1 MREPVWGDWITAGNR
16 EITVPDRALRA
27 QAVAVG
33 GGGGGRGGWY
43 NNGGRGAGGGAGEWA
58 SGEWDVTPNTRF
70 SYAFGAGG
78 AGGHGG
84 SIVNSQPDG
93 APGGVTTIGPVTAA
107 GGEAGPGGRDYR
119 PGQSPGS
126 YTAFG
131 RTFTGGAETAGD
143 GQFPGSAPGGGG
155 APGKAGGF
163 LGGGTRGG
171 NGASGAA
178 WYRFLTTPPNP
189 GEWGKKG
196 SMNTSDDVIES
207 LHFEGSEIEELWLD
221 GVLVWNRGLDVETV
235 TIVENGSTTAAQDQ
249 FRAALTGRGL
259 DYRTV
264 TTVPFLLDTSQV
276 TNMSSMFSGCAALTT
291 VPELDTSKVT
301 NMSSMFSGCA
311 ALTTVPELDTSKVTN
326 MFSTFSGCAA
336 LESVILRGI
345 GPKFYSS
352 SDTPGGGNSPGIIDL
367 KYTIMSPAA
376 ANNFMDAIG
385 QAYPGCKISLP
396 ATAQGCDTAKAT
408 QKGWKVTV
416 G

>member
-1 MREPVWGDWITAGNR
+1 MF
-16 EITVPDRALRA
+16 
-27 QAVAVG
+27 
-33 GGGGGRGGWY
+33 
-43 NNGGRGAGGGAGEWA
+43 
-58 SGEWDVTPNTRF
+58 SGC
-70 SYAFGAGG
+70 
-78 AGGHGG
+78 
-84 SIVNSQPDG
+84 
-93 APGGVTTIGPVTAA
+93 
-107 GGEAGPGGRDYR
+107 
-119 PGQSPGS
+119 
-126 YTAFG
+126 
-131 RTFTGGAETAGD
+131 
-143 GQFPGSAPGGGG
+143 
-155 APGKAGGF
+155 
-163 LGGGTRGG
+163 
-171 NGASGAA
+171 
-178 WYRFLTTPPNP
+178 
-189 GEWGKKG
+189 
-196 SMNTSDDVIES
+196 
-207 LHFEGSEIEELWLD
+207 
-221 GVLVWNRGLDVETV
+221 
-235 TIVENGSTTAAQDQ
+235 
-249 FRAALTGRGL
+249 AALT
-259 DYRTV
+259 
-264 TTVPFLLDTSQV
+264 TVPELDTSQV

>member
-1 MREPVWGDWITAGNR
+1 
-16 EITVPDRALRA
+16 
-27 QAVAVG
+27 
-33 GGGGGRGGWY
+33 
-43 NNGGRGAGGGAGEWA
+43 
-58 SGEWDVTPNTRF
+58 
-70 SYAFGAGG
+70 
-78 AGGHGG
+78 
-84 SIVNSQPDG
+84 
-93 APGGVTTIGPVTAA
+93 
-107 GGEAGPGGRDYR
+107 
-119 PGQSPGS
+119 
-126 YTAFG
+126 
-131 RTFTGGAETAGD
+131 
-143 GQFPGSAPGGGG
+143 
-155 APGKAGGF
+155 
-163 LGGGTRGG
+163 
-171 NGASGAA
+171 
-178 WYRFLTTPPNP
+178 
-189 GEWGKKG
+189 
-196 SMNTSDDVIES
+196 MNTSDDVIES

>member
-1 MREPVWGDWITAGNR
+1 
-16 EITVPDRALRA
+16 
-27 QAVAVG
+27 
-33 GGGGGRGGWY
+33 
-43 NNGGRGAGGGAGEWA
+43 
-58 SGEWDVTPNTRF
+58 
-70 SYAFGAGG
+70 
-78 AGGHGG
+78 
-84 SIVNSQPDG
+84 
-93 APGGVTTIGPVTAA
+93 
-107 GGEAGPGGRDYR
+107 
-119 PGQSPGS
+119 
-126 YTAFG
+126 
-131 RTFTGGAETAGD
+131 
-143 GQFPGSAPGGGG
+143 
-155 APGKAGGF
+155 
-163 LGGGTRGG
+163 
-171 NGASGAA
+171 
-178 WYRFLTTPPNP
+178 
-189 GEWGKKG
+189 
-196 SMNTSDDVIES
+196 MNTSDDVIES

-264 TTVPFLLDTSQV
+264 TTVPFLLDTSQ
-276 TNMSSMFSGCAALTT
+276 
-291 VPELDTSKVT
+291 VT